1 MKDIAQ
7 LIAIANG
14 CRPAEL
20 VLKNAQVFNGFTG
33 QFTFGDIA
41 ISHGYIAGVGSY
53 QGETEVD
60 LSGKIITPGF
70 IDGHVHLESS
80 MVSPRQFARAVV
92 PSGTTTVIIDPHEI
106 ANVSGCSG
114 IEYMLA
120 ATEGLPMNVFV
131 MLPSCVPV
139 SELENAGAELTAAA
153 LAQFIHHPR
162 VLGLGELMNYPGVLQ
177 GDASVLDKI
186 RLAEGKIIDGHA
198 PGLAGKALMAYAAA
212 GIQSDHE
219 CVTPAEAIARLE
231 AGLHVMLR
239 EGSAAKNLLDLMPA
253 VNPYTA
259 HRCFFV
265 TDDRHP
271 GDLIHLGHINSMVK
285 LAVDAGYDVA
295 TVLQLATINAACYFG
310 LNELGAIAPG
320 YKADLLVFDDLV
332 SWRPCMVWQNGKM
345 VAKDGKA
352 LFEGEGSVNAA
363 VQSSLRLGMVDPGQL
378 RIPAHA
384 DQARVIGLIPRQ
396 IITEELHLS
405 VPVIQ
410 GEFIAD
416 PSQDILKLAVFE
428 RHSNSGKVGVGLVKG
443 FGLKSGAIASTIAH
457 DSHNLIAIGTCD
469 QDILT
474 AVHELQRIQGGIT
487 IIDQGNVLKSLP
499 LPLAGLMSDQDIHVV
514 EAELTILKKLAR
526 KLGVYEAFDPFLT
539 LAFLSLP
546 VIPSLKLTDLGLVD
560 VKQFKVVPVSV
571 S

>member
-20 VLKNAQVFNGFTG
+20 VLKNAQVFNVFTG
-33 QFTFGDIA
+33 QFTLSDIA

-60 LSGKIITPGF
+60 LSGKTITPGF

-80 MVSPRQFARAVV
+80 MVSPRQFAKAVV
-92 PSGTTTVIIDPHEI
+92 PAGTTTVIIDPHEI

-114 IEYMLA
+114 IEYILA

-139 SELENAGAELTAAA
+139 SALENAGAELTAAE

-177 GDASVLDKI
+177 GDVSILDKI
-186 RLAEGKIIDGHA
+186 RLAKGKIIDGHA

-219 CVTPAEAIARLE
+219 CVTPAQALARLE
-231 AGLHVMLR
+231 AGLYVMLR

-253 VNPYTA
+253 VNQYTA
-259 HRCFFV
+259 RRCFFV

-271 GDLIHLGHINSMVK
+271 GDLIHSGHINSMVK
-285 LAVDAGYDVA
+285 LAVDAGYDIA
-295 TVLQLATINAACYFG
+295 TVLQLATINAAGYFG

-332 SWRPCMVWQNGKM
+332 NWRPSMVWQNGKM
-345 VAKDGKA
+345 VAKDGRA
-352 LFEGEGSVNAA
+352 LFEGEGAVNTAI
-363 VQSSLRLGMVDPGQL
+363 QKSLCLGMVESEKL
-378 RIPAHA
+378 RIPAHT
-384 DQARVIGLIPRQ
+384 DKARVIGLVPRQ

-405 VPVIQ
+405 VPVTQ
-410 GEFIAD
+410 GEFMTD
-416 PSQDILKLAVFE
+416 PSHDILKLAVFE
-428 RHSNSGKVGVGLVKG
+428 RHTNSGKVGVGLVRG
-443 FGLKSGAIASTIAH
+443 FGLRSGAIASTIAH

-469 QDILT
+469 QDILI

-487 IIDQGNVLKSLP
+487 IADQGKVLKSLP

-514 EAELTILKKLAR
+514 EAELTTLKKLAR
-526 KLGVYEAFDPFLT
+526 NLGVYEEFDPFLT

-546 VIPSLKLTDLGLVD
+546 VIPALKLTDLGLVD
-560 VKQFKVVPVSV
+560 VHQFKVVSV
-571 S
+571 SL

>member
-20 VLKNAQVFNGFTG
+20 VLKNAQVFNVFTG
-33 QFTFGDIA
+33 QFNLSDIA

-53 QGETEVD
+53 QGETEID
-60 LSGKIITPGF
+60 LSGKTITPGF

-120 ATEGLPMNVFV
+120 ATEDLPMNAFM

-139 SELENAGAELTAAA
+139 SSLENAGAELTAAA

-177 GDASVLDKI
+177 GNAAVLDKI

-212 GIQSDHE
+212 GIRSDHE
-219 CVTPAEAIARLE
+219 CVTTAQALARLA
-231 AGLHVMLR
+231 AGLYVMLR
-239 EGSAAKNLLDLMPA
+239 EGSAAKNLLDLMPV

-271 GDLIHLGHINSMVK
+271 SDLIHLGHINSMVK
-285 LAVDAGYDVA
+285 QATDAGYDIA
-295 TVLQLATINAACYFG
+295 TVLQLATIHAATYFG
-310 LNELGAIAPG
+310 LTELGAIAPG
-320 YKADLLVFDDLV
+320 YKADLLVFDELV
-332 SWRPCMVWQNGKM
+332 DWRPCMVWQSGRM

-352 LFEGEGSVNAA
+352 LFEGDAAVNAA
-363 VQSSLRLGMVDPGQL
+363 MQSSLRVGMVDSAQL
-378 RIPAHA
+378 RIPAHTGK
-384 DQARVIGLIPRQ
+384 ARVIGLVPRQ
-396 IITEELHLS
+396 IITEELQLS
-405 VPVIQ
+405 VPVID
-410 GEFIAD
+410 GEFMTD
-416 PSQDILKLAVFE
+416 PPHDILKLAVFE
-428 RHSNSGKVGVGLVKG
+428 RHTNSGKVGVGLVKG

-474 AVHELQRIQGGIT
+474 AVHELKQIQGGIT
-487 IIDQGNVLKSLP
+487 IVNQGKVLKSLP
-499 LPLAGLMSDQDIHVV
+499 LPLAGLMSDQDILVV
-514 EAELTILKKLAR
+514 EAELTVLKNLAR
-526 KLGVYEAFDPFLT
+526 KLGVYEEFDPFLT

-546 VIPSLKLTDLGLVD
+546 VIPALKLTDLGLVD
-560 VKQFKVVPVSV
+560 VHQFKVVPVSL
-571 S
+571 